1 MQRVFVINQ
10 YPVLP
15 ATNGGQHGVLGMTVE
30 LARRWPVEL
39 VWTQRR
45 TSLAF
50 EHEEGDVSFGVR
62 VVPNL
67 WRQRHLARWMRHG
80 LGGRIEGDFAAL
92 LCSGSH
98 QELIDHLVGS
108 SRDGDI
114 FVLEH
119 PWLWPA
125 LRQVMR
131 RRRGTLVYNA
141 HNVESVLLRESLP
154 KALLTPWVLDR
165 VQRLEAD
172 LVRQADLV
180 LACTTLDMQALRDL
194 SGRSTEGFAVVGRG
208 ARSTPE
214 SRRSAAAHAAHA
226 AHAASRVAVFVGARH
241 PPNDAAAR
249 WIIET
254 LAPRLPDWRFDIVG
268 SCGTSCGV
276 QPTTPNVRILGHVL
290 GLGDVLAEAS
300 VGLNPITQGSGINM
314 KAIEYLHFGL
324 PVVSTPFGAR
334 GLESDGPNG
343 MLVVDLPNFA
353 ATLRSVVAD
362 DARYQALSAQ
372 ASGFARERLDW
383 AAVGRRARERIQ
395 AVANARVSDAAAVP
409 PRPAIPAP
417 LGPRVPH

>member
-1 MQRVFVINQ
+1 MKRVFVINQ

-15 ATNGGQHGVLGMTVE
+15 ATNGGQHGVLGMTIE

-50 EHEEGDVSFGVR
+50 EHADGEVSFGVR

-67 WRQRHLARWMRHG
+67 WRQRHLARWLRHG
-80 LGGRIEGDFAAL
+80 LGGRIEGDVAAM

-98 QELIDHLVGS
+98 QALVDHLVGS
-108 SRDGDI
+108 SRDSDI

-125 LRQVMR
+125 LAQVLKQ
-131 RRRGTLVYNA
+131 RRGTLVYNA
-141 HNVESVLLRESLP
+141 HNVESVLLSESLP
-154 KALLTPWVLDR
+154 KAPLTPWVLER
-165 VQRLEAD
+165 VRRLETE
-172 LVRQADLV
+172 LVRSADLV
-180 LACTTLDMQALRDL
+180 LTCTTLDMQALRAL
-194 SGRSTEGFAVVGRG
+194 SGRGAEAFAVVGRG

-214 SRRSAAAHAAHA
+214 SRRSAAAHAARA
-226 AHAASRVAVFVGARH
+226 AGRVAVFVGARH

-254 LAPRLPDWRFDIVG
+254 LAPRLPDWRIDIVG
-268 SCGTSCGV
+268 SCGPACGLT
-276 QPTTPNVRILGHVL
+276 PSTPNVRILGHVTAL
-290 GLGDVLAEAS
+290 AEVLAEAS
-300 VGLNPITQGSGINM
+300 VGLNPITRGSGINM

-324 PVVSTPFGAR
+324 PVVSTAFGAR
-334 GLESDGPNG
+334 GLESDSPNG

-362 DARYQALSAQ
+362 DARYQALSVQ
-372 ASGFARERLDW
+372 ASGFARERADW

-395 AVANARVSDAAAVP
+395 AAAVARFSEEAAAAP
-409 PRPAIPAP
+409 PRPAIPVH